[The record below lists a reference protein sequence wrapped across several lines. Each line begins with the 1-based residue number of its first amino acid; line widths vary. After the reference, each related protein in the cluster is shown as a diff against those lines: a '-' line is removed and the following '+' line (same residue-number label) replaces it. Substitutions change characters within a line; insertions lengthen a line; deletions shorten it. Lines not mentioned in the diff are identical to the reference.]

1 MIYWVIQKLPSTTNG
16 KPNQIQ
22 YGKVEGYYSPSRLEI
37 LIPTSSKVDQAN
49 WRDEMTEITD
59 DMRCFRCGK
68 PIRNGEFYVHTLSNE
83 NAHVYCQATGVK
95 PNKQEKGEGK

>member
-1 MIYWVIQKLPSTTNG
+1 
-16 KPNQIQ
+16 
-22 YGKVEGYYSPSRLEI
+22 
-37 LIPTSSKVDQAN
+37 
-49 WRDEMTEITD
+49 MTEITD

-95 PNKQEKGEGK
+95 PDKQEKGDDNGK

>member
-1 MIYWVIQKLPSTTNG
+1 
-16 KPNQIQ
+16 
-22 YGKVEGYYSPSRLEI
+22 
-37 LIPTSSKVDQAN
+37 
-49 WRDEMTEITD
+49 MTKITD

-95 PNKQEKGEGK
+95 PNKQEKGEEMTKVIMAFSPPLVCRI